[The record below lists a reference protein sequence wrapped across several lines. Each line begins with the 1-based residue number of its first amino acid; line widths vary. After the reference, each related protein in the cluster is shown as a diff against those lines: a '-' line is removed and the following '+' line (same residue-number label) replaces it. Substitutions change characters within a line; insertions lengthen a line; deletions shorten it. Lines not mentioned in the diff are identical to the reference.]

1 MMKNDSISDENLI
14 LWTNNLNSLSWDIE
28 IDILI
33 IGAGGCGFVAA
44 LAGAEKGVEIFLV
57 EKEKIADGNT
67 SLSQG
72 MDLWKKIHS

>member
-1 MMKNDSISDENLI
+1 M
-14 LWTNNLNSLSWDIE
+14 E